1 MEMKQNQTFFR
12 ITYSNLMLYFFVKKY
27 LSIPITFKIKFLSFM
42 TKVNRSN
49 GNKTKSEILKGHF
62 QI

>member
-1 MEMKQNQTFFR
+1 M
-12 ITYSNLMLYFFVKKY
+12 SYFFVKKY

-42 TKVNRSN
+42 TKVNRNN
-49 GNKTKSEILKGHF
+49 GNETKSEILKGHF